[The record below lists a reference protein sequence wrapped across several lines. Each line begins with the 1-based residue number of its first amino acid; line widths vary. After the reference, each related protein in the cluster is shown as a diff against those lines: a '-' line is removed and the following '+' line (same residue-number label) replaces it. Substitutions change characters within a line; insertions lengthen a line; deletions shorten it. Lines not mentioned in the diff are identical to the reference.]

1 MLFLKYRGETFDILF
16 GSESCMNITERETW
30 KIWIAADEKIASFHH
45 IEGYQRAQFM
55 NHEFF
60 LSKVQSLIDAG
71 FKFQ

>member
-1 MLFLKYRGETFDILF
+1 
-16 GSESCMNITERETW
+16 MNITERETW